1 MGETIIERII
11 EGIADAK
18 GVKPENLDIML
29 DDHVSADAIVAL
41 DSHPSDSWR
50 LQFETPKHVV
60 EVSGNETVRIDGRK
74 YEYSN

>member
-1 MGETIIERII
+1 MR
-11 EGIADAK
+11 
-18 GVKPENLDIML
+18 PENLDMML
-29 DDHVSADAIVAL
+29 DKHVSADAIVAL